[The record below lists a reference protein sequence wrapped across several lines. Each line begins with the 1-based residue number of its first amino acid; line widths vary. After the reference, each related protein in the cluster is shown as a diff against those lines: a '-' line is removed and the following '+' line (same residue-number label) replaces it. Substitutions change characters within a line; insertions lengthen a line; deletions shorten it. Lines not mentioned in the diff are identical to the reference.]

1 MSQGDISYNSK
12 ALEAT
17 QRMSRLAL
25 GTVQFGLPY
34 GIANQ
39 SGQVA
44 RSEVK
49 AMLQLVAA
57 NGVDL
62 LDTAIAYGA
71 SETCLGE
78 VGIEGFKV
86 VTKIPPLPDDCIN
99 VSGWIKKQVAASL
112 ARLGVSAVYGLLL
125 HRPQQLLGPGGQ
137 ELYQALQE
145 LKESGRAQKV
155 GVSIYDPSELEM
167 IAKSFRLD
175 LVQAP
180 FNLVDRRLHST
191 GWLQRLK
198 GLGTEVHTR
207 SVFLQ
212 GLLLMS
218 TPPTKFALWNDL
230 WHRWQKWLKE
240 NELNAV
246 EACLAFPLAFPEI
259 DRVIVGADSVNQLAE
274 IIGAANSAL
283 QLDWPDLQCEEENL
297 INPSRWPQL

>member
-1 MSQGDISYNSK
+1 
-12 ALEAT
+12 
-17 QRMSRLAL
+17 
-25 GTVQFGLPY
+25 
-34 GIANQ
+34 
-39 SGQVA
+39 
-44 RSEVK
+44 
-49 AMLQLVAA
+49 MLQLAQA

-62 LDTAIAYGA
+62 LDTAIAYGT
-71 SETCLGE
+71 SETCLSE
-78 VGIEGFKV
+78 LGIEGFKV
-86 VTKIPPLPDDCIN
+86 VTKIPPLPDDCIS
-99 VSGWIKKQVAASL
+99 VSGWIKGQVAASL
-112 ARLGVSAVYGLLL
+112 ARLGVSTVYGLLL
-125 HRPQQLLGPGGQ
+125 HRPRQLLGPSGQ
-137 ELYQALQE
+137 ELYQVLQE
-145 LKESGRAQKV
+145 LKETGRVQKI
-155 GVSIYDPSELEM
+155 GVSIYDPSELEV
-167 IAKSFRLD
+167 ITKTFRLD

-212 GLLLMS
+212 GLLLMP
-218 TPPTKFALWNDL
+218 TPPTKFASWNHL

-259 DRVIVGADSVNQLAE
+259 DRVIGGADSVNQLAE